1 MLEKNILLD
10 ISDPDEVVGRLLD
23 NSPNVIND
31 AVHDHLLVDQFFPS
45 LDESFKSRHLLRDEE
60 VENFKKTFDYNSVG
74 IKGEEELASIKKKI
88 EKVKSI
94 DRVLSLIEKHIPDDL
109 KRQIVVGHIKKV
121 WIEQNYSNDLRS
133 FISSL
138 NNKYWNLE

>member
-10 ISDPDEVVGRLLD
+10 ISDPDEVLGRLLD

-31 AVHDHLLVDQFFPS
+31 AVYDHLLVDKFFPS
-45 LDESFKSRHLLRDEE
+45 LDDSFKTRHLLRNEE
-60 VENFKKTFDYNSVG
+60 VVGFKKTFDYNSVG
-74 IKGEEELASIKKKI
+74 IKGEELEALKKKI

-109 KRQIVVGHIKKV
+109 KRQIVVGHIRKV
-121 WIEQNYSNDLRS
+121 WIEQNYGSDLRS

-138 NNKYWNLE
+138 NNSYWNLE

>member
-1 MLEKNILLD
+1 MLKKNILLD
-10 ISDPDEVVGRLLD
+10 MTDPDEILSRLLD

-31 AVHDHLLVDQFFPS
+31 AVHDHLLVDNFFPS

-60 VENFKKTFDYNSVG
+60 VESFKKTFNYNTVG
-74 IKGEEELASIKKKI
+74 IKQEEQEAIKKKI
-88 EKVKSI
+88 EKIKSI
-94 DRVLSLIEKHIPDDL
+94 DRVLSLIEKHIPEDF
-109 KRQIVVGHIKKV
+109 KKQIVIDHIKKV
-121 WIEQNYSNDLRS
+121 WIEQNYSSNLRN

>member
-10 ISDPDEVVGRLLD
+10 MTDPDEVVGRLLD
-23 NSPNVIND
+23 NAPNVVND
-31 AVHDHLLVDQFFPS
+31 AVHDHLLVDNFFPS

-60 VENFKKTFDYNSVG
+60 VDNFKKTFDYNSVG
-74 IKGEEELASIKKKI
+74 IKGEELDTLKKKI

-109 KRQIVVGHIKKV
+109 KKQIVIGHIRKV
-121 WIEQNYSNDLRS
+121 WIEQNYGSDLRS

-138 NNKYWNLE
+138 NNNYWNLG

>member
-10 ISDPDEVVGRLLD
+10 MTDPDEVLGRLLD
-23 NSPNVIND
+23 NAPNAIND
-31 AVHDHLLVDQFFPS
+31 AVHDHLLVEKFFPS
-45 LDESFKSRHLLRDEE
+45 LDETFKTRHLIRDEE

-74 IKGEEELASIKKKI
+74 IKEKELEALKKKV

-94 DRVLSLIEKHIPDDL
+94 DRVLSIIEKHIPDDL
-109 KRQIVVGHIKKV
+109 KKQIVVGHLRKV
-121 WIEQNYSNDLRS
+121 WIEQNYSSDLRS

-138 NNKYWNLE
+138 NNNYWNLK

>member
-10 ISDPDEVVGRLLD
+10 ISDPGEVVGRLLD

-31 AVHDHLLVDQFFPS
+31 AVHDRLLVDQFFPS
-45 LDESFKSRHLLRDEE
+45 LDDSFKSRHLLRDEE

-74 IKGEEELASIKKKI
+74 IKGEEQEALKKKI

-109 KRQIVVGHIKKV
+109 KRQIVIGHIKKV